1 MWEVRS
7 SLRVRAAPTA
17 CPGTPGLG
25 AVRGTGGLLWGW
37 VRPQLPFPPSWPRYT
52 RHEPRGEVNLY
63 YRVSQTLRKPQ
74 QVEASSCQ
82 VLEEPRAAEPSVLP
96 LQRRP
101 CPAG

>member
-1 MWEVRS
+1 MGGSFIPPCES
-7 SLRVRAAPTA
+7 GPHSL
-17 CPGTPGLG
+17 PGYAWPGG
-25 AVRGTGGLLWGW
+25 CAGHRGLLRGW
-37 VRPQLPFPPSWPRYT
+37 VRPQLPCPPSWPRYT